1 MSIQN
6 ILLFLV
12 EFFSAVM
19 LVAKLLKECLYI
31 FFPYKLSILKKKKK
45 NYLTTAEVG
54 GKAKLPTFVK
64 RLIILSGTLIP
75 FQLVIRKESI
85 ITNCCI

>member
-31 FFPYKLSILKKKKK
+31 FFLINCLFLKKKT
-45 NYLTTAEVG
+45 YLTTAEVG

-64 RLIILSGTLIP
+64 RLILLSGTLIP